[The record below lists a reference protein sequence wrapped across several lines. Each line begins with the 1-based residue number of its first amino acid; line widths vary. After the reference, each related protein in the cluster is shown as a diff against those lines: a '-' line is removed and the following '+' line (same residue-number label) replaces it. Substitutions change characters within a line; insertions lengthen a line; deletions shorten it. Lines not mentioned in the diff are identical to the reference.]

1 MRYIIIIVFLLQS
14 TSLMLAQNTIEIEEK
29 NIKMSQG
36 VQNGLSVFIPAVEIK
51 TLEKVWKK
59 KVKEMKGK
67 TTKIKDDIVAMGIS
81 MYNISDNTVNIYVNC
96 KNALN
101 GSQFNIFFDMGES
114 YLSSYMHSDPY
125 KSAERFC
132 YNFALETAK
141 TALELKVKEA
151 DKSYKKTSDELDY
164 LKNNLDKL
172 ERNIE
177 RWNQQIQKAKEDINK
192 NQKEQSE
199 KREELSKKEFELQK
213 AQKILKNIK

>member
-1 MRYIIIIVFLLQS
+1 MRYLLIVVFALQS
-14 TSLMLAQNTIEIEEK
+14 TGLILAQSKIEIEEK
-29 NIKMSQG
+29 NMKMSQG
-36 VQNGLSVFIPAVEIK
+36 VQNGLSVFIPAAEIK
-51 TLEKVWKK
+51 MLEKAWKK

-67 TTKIKDDIVAMGIS
+67 TTKVKDDLVAMGIS

-141 TALELKVKEA
+141 TALEIKVKEA

-164 LKNNLDKL
+164 LKSSLDKL
-172 ERNIE
+172 EKNIE
-177 RWNQQIQKAKEDINK
+177 RWSQQIEKAKEDIGK

-199 KREELSKKEFELQK
+199 KRDALSKKEFELQK
-213 AQKILKNIK
+213 AQKNLKNIK